1 MIIAPQ
7 FQKRFANCSKHP
19 FSRTCAFY
27 HYFKCSE
34 CSSGTWLSLHNFKG
48 VLQTVQNIPFLA
60 LVHFYHYFNCS
71 ESSPVPV
78 DDYCSTISKAFCK
91 RRASNGGV
99 KAANHEEALHSSVK
113 WVFLPQF
120 DYHKAFEFWPSWECQ
135 IFQVWFTT
143 SSKWDGSVK
152 SSEGFSNT

>member
-1 MIIAPQ
+1 MVWVIMVLIMMIMVMVTLIMA
-7 FQKRFANCSKHP
+7 FAIVRFGP
-19 FSRTCAFY
+19 LTI
-27 HYFKCSE
+27 
-34 CSSGTWLSLHNFKG
+34 SS
-48 VLQTVQNIPFLA
+48 VVQNISLLA

-120 DYHKAFEFWPSWECQ
+120 DYHKAFEF
-135 IFQVWFTT
+135 
-143 SSKWDGSVK
+143 
-152 SSEGFSNT
+152 